1 MKKKS
6 LLCISLLL
14 VLMIVFV
21 ACNGNPNGGG
31 SGGNEPTLDTIIP
44 VDGESQNPGS
54 GGYDRNGIPTTAMY
68 ASVGVPSS
76 FSLPGNISDGAV
88 STWRYGQSVQNV
100 SEANFMVVTITVNA
114 VQTNTMLHTMATSLF
129 DAGYQKYFDVSASS
143 WVSTTYPSLHEYY
156 SIKNG
161 DADGLD
167 SNRDYVGFGPLFGVT
182 PSSVGRGSAT
192 CVSLNGDSSNG
203 TITLTF
209 SKVAYN
215 YPLP

>member
-31 SGGNEPTLDTIIP
+31 SGGNEPTLDTITP
-44 VDGESQNPGS
+44 VDGESQNPS
-54 GGYDRNGIPTTAMY
+54 NVGYDRSGIPTTAMY

-76 FSLPGNISDGAV
+76 FSLPGSIVDGSV
-88 STWRYGQSVQNV
+88 STWRYGDSFPNMYESNV
-100 SEANFMVVTITVNA
+100 MLVTITVDA
-114 VQTNTMLHTMATSLF
+114 SQTNAMLHTMATSLF
-129 DAGYQKYFDVSASS
+129 NAGYQKYFDTSTS
-143 WVSTTYPSLHEYY
+143 WVPTTYASLHEYY
-156 SIKNG
+156 STESG

-167 SNRDYVGFGPLFGVT
+167 SHGDYVGFGPLFGVT
-182 PSSVGRGSAT
+182 PSSVGRGFAT
-192 CVSLNGDSSNG
+192 WVSLNGNKDTG
-203 TITLTF
+203 IITLTF